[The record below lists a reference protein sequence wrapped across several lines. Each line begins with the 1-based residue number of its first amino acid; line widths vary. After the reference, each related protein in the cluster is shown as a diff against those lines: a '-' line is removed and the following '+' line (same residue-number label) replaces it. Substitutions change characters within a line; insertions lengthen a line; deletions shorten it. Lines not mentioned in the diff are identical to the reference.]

1 MSKYTSILFDLD
13 GTLRASQP
21 EGFEAFAQYCGR
33 VGIQLAQTQIE
44 LIEREA
50 NRYWASGLVD
60 EHMSR
65 YDKREF
71 WLNYDK
77 ILLTAIGVVD
87 PGAYAPRIQELYDL
101 YYDPIDVLYSDAF
114 FVLEELRKGGFTLGM
129 VTNRDTDIEPML
141 LRYRIREYFNFVVT
155 GGQVGFFKP
164 HPEIFRQALGLAG
177 SRPDQTLYVGDNY
190 FADVV
195 GALNVGMDAVLVDAR
210 NVFRGFYDHRVKHLR
225 QVLDFIRSAGS

>member
-1 MSKYTSILFDLD
+1 MSKYTTILFDLD

-33 VGIQLAQTQIE
+33 VGIQLTQIQIE

-60 EHMSR
+60 VHMSR

-71 WLNYDK
+71 WLNYDN
-77 ILLTAIGVVD
+77 ILLTAIGVTD
-87 PGAYAPRIQELYDL
+87 PSAYAPRIQELYDL

-114 FVLEELRKGGFTLGM
+114 VVLEELRKGGYVLGL

-141 LRYRIREYFNFVVT
+141 LRYRMREYFNFVVT
-155 GGQVGFFKP
+155 GGQAGFFKP
-164 HPEIFRQALGLAG
+164 HPEIFRQAIKLSGG
-177 SRPDQTLYVGDNY
+177 PPEKTLYVGDNY

-210 NVFRGFYDHRVKHLR
+210 NVFRDFYNHRVKHLR
-225 QVLDFIRSAGS
+225 QVLEFIHGAE